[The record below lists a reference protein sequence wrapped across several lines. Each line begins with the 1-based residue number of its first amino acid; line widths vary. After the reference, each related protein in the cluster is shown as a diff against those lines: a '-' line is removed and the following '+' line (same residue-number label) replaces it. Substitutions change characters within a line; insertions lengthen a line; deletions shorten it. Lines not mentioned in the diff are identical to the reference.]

1 MSDEIL
7 SLIYTFSKKFSDPET
22 NLSFDPKNQ
31 NISAVV
37 KDGNVNISLLVKGQK
52 EDPYLNIARLLKNN
66 VEQISGV
73 LSVNIIIN
81 SDLNRNKKNNSDE
94 KRFKIDAKNIVA
106 IASGK
111 GGVGKSTFSVNLATA
126 LNSLD
131 LRIGLLDADI
141 YGPSIPRMMGISQK
155 PIMNENKKLI
165 PLENYGIKLMS
176 IGFILDSEAPTIW
189 RGPMVMKAL
198 EQMFNGVEWGEL
210 DYLIIDLPPGTGD
223 AQLTLAQSS
232 KLSGSIVIST
242 PQDVALTDA
251 RKGINM
257 FKKVDVD
264 IIGIVENMSYFI
276 CDKCDQKHYIFSKGG
291 VKKEAE
297 NFKIPFL
304 GEIPIDTNLR
314 IQSDNGIPALIDNP
328 EGEIS
333 KKFISIA
340 KNLKKTLD

>member
-7 SLIYTFSKKFSDPET
+7 SAIYTFSKKFNDPDT
-22 NLSFDPKNQ
+22 KLSFEKKNN
-31 NISAVV
+31 NISAIV
-37 KDGNVNISLLVKGQK
+37 KSGNVNISLNITGTDSNKYADTVK
-52 EDPYLNIARLLKNN
+52 LLKN
-66 VEQISGV
+66 EIERIPGV
-73 LSVNIIIN
+73 ISVNIALTSEN
-81 SDLNRNKKNNSDE
+81 SKNEDSNRY
-94 KRFKIDAKNIVA
+94 KIDSKNIIA

-111 GGVGKSTFSVNLATA
+111 GGVGKSTFAVNLAVA
-126 LNSLD
+126 LKLIG
-131 LRIGLLDADI
+131 LKVGLLDADI
-141 YGPSIPRMMGISQK
+141 YGPSIPRMMGISKK

-257 FKKVDVD
+257 FKKVNVD
-264 IIGIVENMSYFI
+264 ILGIVENMSYFI
-276 CDKCDQKHYIFSKGG
+276 CDNCNQKHYIFSKDG
-291 VKKEAE
+291 VKKEAQE
-297 NFKIPFL
+297 SKIPFL

-328 EGEIS
+328 DGEIS

-340 KNLKKTLD
+340 KNLKRSLD